1 MQVELLKPKLMSAT
15 QIKEEIV
22 AYLDEVDESLLKAV
36 HAMLSTYTNE
46 EEDPIIGYDVEG
58 TPMRASEAKVE
69 FQKRVEAVQ
78 AGQFTTT
85 DEIRKAMQS
94 W

>member
-1 MQVELLKPKLMSAT
+1 MSAT
-15 QIKEEIV
+15 QIKEEIR

-36 HAMLSTYTNE
+36 HAMLSTYAKE

-69 FQKRVEAVQ
+69 FKKRLEAVDQ
-78 AGQFTTT
+78 GAYLTLEELKKESKTWIKVT
-85 DEIRKAMQS
+85 E
-94 W
+94 